1 MGSPGINL
9 RTLSGADTTT
19 SGTEAAGNGDNY
31 VYNVDVSSGETI
43 TLTGNWSNDLAAED
57 GQNDNGNGQYSA
69 TNQPSFGTFTLN
81 SANGAMSWSFT
92 YDQLL
97 ANGGLSQAIVFTVTG
112 QDYEGGFD
120 TDTVTVNITCFV
132 TGTRIATPAGE
143 VAVQD
148 LAIGDLVLTAD
159 GRAVPV
165 RWIGQNHIRNSVL
178 LADRKLPVCISAGAL
193 AAGVPHSDLYL
204 SADHGM
210 IVDGLVV
217 NAGALVNG
225 GSIRFVPMAEM
236 PAEFTYYHIET
247 EAHDEILANG
257 AAAETFVDYIGRKDF
272 DNYAEYVTLYGCDRI
287 IPEMRR
293 TRISAQRQLPQTL
306 RDRLGLPAFAAQAEA
321 DYHALMARLMAA

>member
-1 MGSPGINL
+1 MGIDLIGMA
-9 RTLSGADTTT
+9 GADST
-19 SGTEAAGNGDNY
+19 SEGTEDISGVMSGENY
-31 VYNVDVSSGETI
+31 VYNVDVDPAETV
-43 TLTGNWSNDLAAED
+43 TLTGDWRGSSF
-57 GQNDNGNGQYSA
+57 SA
-69 TNQPSFGTFTLN
+69 TNAPSFGTFTLEP
-81 SANGAMSWSFT
+81 SFGVMTWSFT
-92 YDQLL
+92 YDDLL
-97 ANGGLSQAIVFTVTG
+97 ANGGLNQAVVFTVTG
-112 QDYEGGFD
+112 TDLFTD

>member
-1 MGSPGINL
+1 MGI
-9 RTLSGADTTT
+9 TLNTMAGADTT
-19 SGTEAAGNGDNY
+19 SAGTEPDDLFGATGENY
-31 VYNVDVSSGETI
+31 VYNVDVDPAETV
-43 TLTGNWSNDLAAED
+43 TLTGDWS
-57 GQNDNGNGQYSA
+57 GSSFSA
-69 TNQPSFGTFTLN
+69 TNAPSFGTFSLDPT
-81 SANGAMSWSFT
+81 SGAMSWSFT
-92 YDQLL
+92 YDDLL
-97 ANGGLSQAIVFTVTG
+97 ANGGLNQAVVFTVTG
-112 QDYEGGFD
+112 SDFASD

-236 PAEFTYYHIET
+236 PTEFTYYHIET